1 MTSVNEPLRYSGVPL
16 TPLVA
21 RFREPLPMDQLLT
34 RALHGSDGSA

>member
-21 RFREPLPMDQLLT
+21 RFREPPMDQLLT
-34 RALHGSDGSA
+34 RALHGSDGVA

>member
-21 RFREPLPMDQLLT
+21 RFREPLPWT
-34 RALHGSDGSA
+34 SY